1 MGAEKL
7 REPIARAFQ
16 EKFGIALLEG
26 YGCTEMSPVVAISV
40 PDVEDGREHQV
51 GVKPGSVGH
60 PLPGVVAK
68 IVDPETGEGPIFDRE
83 GLLLVKGANQM
94 LGYIGDPER
103 TAEAMRDGWYVTGD
117 IATIDAGGFIV
128 ITDRL
133 ARFSKIGG
141 EMVPHMKL
149 EESINALVSPEH
161 ASAVTSVPD
170 AARGERLVAFY
181 TDRALQ
187 PSDIWE
193 RLCQG
198 ELPRLWIPKREDIRF
213 LDAIPT
219 LGTGKTDLKRVK
231 ALALDTVAPT
241 AV

>member
-1 MGAEKL
+1 MLFRSELAERYKATFLLATPTFCTSYIRKCEPKQFAHLRYAIVGAEKL

-26 YGCTEMSPVVAISV
+26 YGCTEMSPVVAINV

-117 IATIDAGGFIV
+117 RKST
-128 ITDRL
+128 RL
-133 ARFSKIGG
+133 NSS
-141 EMVPHMKL
+141 H
-149 EESINALVSPEH
+149 
-161 ASAVTSVPD
+161 T
-170 AARGERLVAFY
+170 
-181 TDRALQ
+181 
-187 PSDIWE
+187 
-193 RLCQG
+193 
-198 ELPRLWIPKREDIRF
+198 
-213 LDAIPT
+213 
-219 LGTGKTDLKRVK
+219 
-231 ALALDTVAPT
+231 
-241 AV
+241 